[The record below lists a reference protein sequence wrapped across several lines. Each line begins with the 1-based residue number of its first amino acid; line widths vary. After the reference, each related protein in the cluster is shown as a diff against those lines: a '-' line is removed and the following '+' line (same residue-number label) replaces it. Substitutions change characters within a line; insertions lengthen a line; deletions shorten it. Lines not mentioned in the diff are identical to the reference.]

1 MKSIRRWS
9 QVSLRTLLILI
20 GAFALWLGREA
31 NRLHRRAEAVRA
43 FTRAGCVVRYQQP
56 DSIHPEIGLNVFP
69 EDYSWQDYFRMPSD
83 LTLMGDHVDDRV
95 IRHLDELPGLQ
106 SLAIHV
112 EHIHMTGALLER
124 IRRLKHL
131 KSVLVRGNEFSPEE
145 VESLEGAVAP
155 NCEIYWSRNLPM
167 PLML

>member
-1 MKSIRRWS
+1 
-9 QVSLRTLLILI
+9 
-20 GAFALWLGREA
+20 
-31 NRLHRRAEAVRA
+31 
-43 FTRAGCVVRYQQP
+43 
-56 DSIHPEIGLNVFP
+56 
-69 EDYSWQDYFRMPSD
+69 MPSD

-145 VESLEGAVAP
+145 VESLEGALRPTVKSIGVVTCRCLSCSKP
-155 NCEIYWSRNLPM
+155 Q
-167 PLML
+167 